1 VPEARRSQHDAVV
14 RNGIEPVAP
23 RGRRGES
30 QAPAARRRRNIAH
43 PRVLVAD
50 DAPTRAGLR
59 IILERNGFRV
69 CAEAETAPDA
79 VESALRDRPH
89 LCLLAVE
96 LPGGGIGA
104 AAEISKRLPETAI
117 VVLTVSDNDDDLLDA
132 VRVGAIGYLCK
143 DIDPARVPQ
152 ALRAVL
158 RGEAAISR
166 TLVMRLLDEIRRDER
181 HQRVSL
187 AEERGVT
194 LTRREW
200 EVLDL
205 VRDGLTTGEIAERLF
220 VTPETVRTHIAAAM
234 RKLEVPD
241 REAALRLLEPR

>member
-1 VPEARRSQHDAVV
+1 AVV
-14 RNGIEPVAP
+14 LSGCDAK
-23 RGRRGES
+23 
-30 QAPAARRRRNIAH
+30 APAARRRRELAH
-43 PRVLVAD
+43 PRVLLAD

-59 IILERNGFRV
+59 IVLEDNGFRV
-69 CAEAETAPDA
+69 CAEAEIAAEA
-79 VESALRDRPH
+79 VESALRHRPH
-89 LCLLAVE
+89 LSLLAVE

-117 VVLTVSDNDDDLLDA
+117 VVLTASDNDDDLLDA
-132 VRVGAIGYLCK
+132 VRAGAIGYLCK
-143 DIDPARVPQ
+143 DIDPARVPR

-166 TLVMRLLDEIRRDER
+166 TLVTRLLDEIRRDER
-181 HQRVSL
+181 HRRVSL
-187 AEERGVT
+187 ADERGVT

-220 VTPETVRTHIAAAM
+220 VTPETVRTHIAAAR
-234 RKLEVPD
+234 RKPGVP
-241 REAALRLLEPR
+241 